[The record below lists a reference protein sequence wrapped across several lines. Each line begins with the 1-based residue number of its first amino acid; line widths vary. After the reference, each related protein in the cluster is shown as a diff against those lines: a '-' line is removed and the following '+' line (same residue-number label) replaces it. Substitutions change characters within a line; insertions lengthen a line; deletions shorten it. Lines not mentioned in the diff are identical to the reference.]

1 MREKIAERIPK
12 REVTFQNY
20 HTDNLPATLF
30 DALDQWSCD
39 ERGKNKQICLFNMTR
54 WDSLGPLVFKNII
67 ALIIEQR
74 WLCSSR
80 SKDILPPV
88 LIQCRQHRWSTQPLS
103 ALRTAAKDA
112 QGDFYKQFVICVL
125 IYIHTIIFQVWWK
138 SVPRRADVQQDAG
151 IFIWHRKKLR
161 SQKELSL
168 PVVLQYN
175 KG

>member
-30 DALDQWSCD
+30 DSLDHVMKGS
-39 ERGKNKQICLFNMTR
+39 KKKQICLLIR
-54 WDSLGPLVFKNII
+54 WDSLGLLAFKNII
-67 ALIIEQR
+67 ALTIKQC

-112 QGDFYKQFVICVL
+112 QGDFYKQFVISFDM
-125 IYIHTIIFQVWWK
+125 Y
-138 SVPRRADVQQDAG
+138 S
-151 IFIWHRKKLR
+151 
-161 SQKELSL
+161 
-168 PVVLQYN
+168 YN
-175 KG
+175 KFFRCGGKVFHAEQMFSKTQVYLFDIGKNCVHKKS